1 MPHLIYR
8 GKTLLTSKG
17 RTSLVKEEDNI
28 PRGGVVIERSMMG
41 IADGVFWLGGAHL
54 GWFKL
59 MTTSSIVLSWE
70 DDLFDVWRE
79 DRFWRGVVAGA
90 GG

>member
-1 MPHLIYR
+1 MYG
-8 GKTLLTSKG
+8 GKTLLMSKG
-17 RTSLVKEEDNI
+17 GTSLVKGEDNI
-28 PRGGVVIERSMMG
+28 PRGGVVAERSMTG
-41 IADGVFWLGGAHL
+41 IADGIFWLGGAHL

-59 MTTSSIVLSWE
+59 MMMSSIILSWE
-70 DDLFDVWRE
+70 DNSFNVWRE